1 MTAESEISVQ
11 TPASGAPSG
20 PPMPSVTSGPMP
32 DKPGFELP
40 FDPLRLLAAVLRQW
54 FWILLSGV
62 GLAGLAGLGGYF
74 KFEPQFTASAQFM
87 RQEPSGSFRAS
98 DSGEPFKP
106 RQLSVATLVSFMK
119 SPAVLQ
125 RVSEQSQPRLSPRA
139 VLGGLTITPERST
152 DLISVS
158 FKSSRSDQTALR
170 VLNLFGAEVVR
181 LTREMQA
188 QEAIEVNRLLRQQLS
203 KADEELRKINQELLA
218 FAKEAG
224 LVNVDKEIDAYLG
237 KLGNLDLRYET
248 TRIDYETFD
257 LKIRALEKELSEHN
271 PLGERVEAAREK
283 LAELRGQ
290 FTDTN
295 PMVDEQKDRVAEL
308 EKILAESVAKPI
320 APPRQGESALA
331 ASFYQ
336 ELVSLKSQKEVLAA
350 QLEKLKAV
358 RASVDEKLREL
369 PEKGMQYARIKA
381 RQQSL
386 ETAQLLLA
394 SRQREAQLYEDNP
407 LGYYRFFE
415 AKPDQV
421 ETVGRGKKLLL
432 LAGAGGVLGALFS
445 LALVCLA
452 ESFDDRVKTMADAR
466 RVTKLPLLA
475 SLPDLASLDV
485 VAQANW
491 AFRTWMALQAR
502 LSTGPNQ
509 SIVCGLA
516 ASTEGEGCSTW
527 IELLARAASQREA
540 PVLAIT
546 DRPPLNGVRLD
557 LEEALQSPAG
567 VARPPGAVTWLV
579 FGSAW
584 RWDLKA
590 RLQWHAAL
598 EEWQRASGLVVLL
611 ELKAVEQ
618 PDTLLLAEA
627 LPQLIWLS
635 GSHQALARLTSQ
647 RLSLLRHARCR
658 FAGLVLN
665 REKKLFPSLRAA

>member
-1 MTAESEISVQ
+1 MSLARSGIPVTLFF
-11 TPASGAPSG
+11 PA
-20 PPMPSVTSGPMP
+20 
-32 DKPGFELP
+32 
-40 FDPLRLLAAVLRQW
+40 
-54 FWILLSGV
+54 
-62 GLAGLAGLGGYF
+62 
-74 KFEPQFTASAQFM
+74 
-87 RQEPSGSFRAS
+87 
-98 DSGEPFKP
+98 
-106 RQLSVATLVSFMK
+106 
-119 SPAVLQ
+119 
-125 RVSEQSQPRLSPRA
+125 
-139 VLGGLTITPERST
+139 
-152 DLISVS
+152 
-158 FKSSRSDQTALR
+158 
-170 VLNLFGAEVVR
+170 
-181 LTREMQA
+181 
-188 QEAIEVNRLLRQQLS
+188 
-203 KADEELRKINQELLA
+203 
-218 FAKEAG
+218 
-224 LVNVDKEIDAYLG
+224 
-237 KLGNLDLRYET
+237 
-248 TRIDYETFD
+248 
-257 LKIRALEKELSEHN
+257 
-271 PLGERVEAAREK
+271 
-283 LAELRGQ
+283 
-290 FTDTN
+290 
-295 PMVDEQKDRVAEL
+295 
-308 EKILAESVAKPI
+308 
-320 APPRQGESALA
+320 
-331 ASFYQ
+331 
-336 ELVSLKSQKEVLAA
+336 
-350 QLEKLKAV
+350 
-358 RASVDEKLREL
+358 
-369 PEKGMQYARIKA
+369 
-381 RQQSL
+381 
-386 ETAQLLLA
+386 TAQLLLA